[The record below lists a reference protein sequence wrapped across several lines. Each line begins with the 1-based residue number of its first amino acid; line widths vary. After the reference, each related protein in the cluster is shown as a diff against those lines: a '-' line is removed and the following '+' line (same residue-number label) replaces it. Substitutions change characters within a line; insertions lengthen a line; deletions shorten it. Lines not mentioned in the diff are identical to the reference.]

1 MTATSEKGLNLFLDI
16 EDGVIVGI
24 RARCHELH
32 GTDSDKA
39 RFLTKRVRRDFE
51 KAKSFAVPAS
61 TYVVDANTGTVT
73 PGRIRYQT
81 FLDLGGLNSPIF
93 GEIYAH
99 YDVPQYPFVVVTP
112 VVDGRL
118 VTGGIGILA
127 VEGLGVAVSDN

>member
-1 MTATSEKGLNLFLDI
+1 MTATREKGLNLFLDI

-24 RARCHELH
+24 RAKCHELH

-61 TYVVDANTGTVT
+61 MCVVDVTTRTAT

-81 FLDLGGLNSPIF
+81 FLEAGGIASPLF
-93 GEIYAH
+93 NEVFAH
-99 YDVPQYPFVVVTP
+99 YDVPQHPFVVVTP

-118 VTGGIGILA
+118 VTGGMGEL
-127 VEGLGVAVSDN
+127 VVDGLGVAVSEN